1 MPNTQYAVYTT
12 SVIVTNTSKVEG
24 FNKNNNN
31 NDDDDND
38 DNPAKVES
46 SPSETLVA
54 WTDPA
59 FPAFVEV
66 TLVLVSLVQLPGMYW
81 WIQYVYRACRLF
93 LHLIGMLS
101 K

>member
-1 MPNTQYAVYTT
+1 MYTT
-12 SVIVTNTSKVEG
+12 ALVLTQNNTKVENILYWLSVTNP
-24 FNKNNNN
+24 FY
-31 NDDDDND
+31 D
-38 DNPAKVES
+38 KVES

-66 TLVLVSLVQLPGMYW
+66 SLVKPKSQVIVQTKPVLNKS
-81 WIQYVYRACRLF
+81 L
-93 LHLIGMLS
+93 

>member
-1 MPNTQYAVYTT
+1 MKDLIVNFNDIRILSIYSDLVPNTQYAVYTT
-12 SVIVTNTSKVEG
+12 SVIVTNTSKVQSI
-24 FNKNNNN
+24 
-31 NDDDDND
+31 NDDNDND

-81 WIQYVYRACRLF
+81 
-93 LHLIGMLS
+93 
-101 K
+101 

>member
-12 SVIVTNTSKVEG
+12 SVIVTNTSKVQSI
-24 FNKNNNN
+24 N
-31 NDDDDND
+31 NDNVNYVND

-81 WIQYVYRACRLF
+81 WIQYIELVGCFY
-93 LHLIGMLS
+93 I
-101 K
+101 

>member
-1 MPNTQYAVYTT
+1 MGSESMTCQVW
-12 SVIVTNTSKVEG
+12 
-24 FNKNNNN
+24 
-31 NDDDDND
+31 NDNDDNDDDND

-81 WIQYVYRACRLF
+81 
-93 LHLIGMLS
+93 
-101 K
+101 

>member
-12 SVIVTNTSKVEG
+12 SVIVTNTSKVESI
-24 FNKNNNN
+24 N
-31 NDDDDND
+31 NDNVNDDND

-81 WIQYVYRACRLF
+81 WIQYVEPVC
-93 LHLIGMLS
+93 
-101 K
+101 